1 MDSLEK
7 LMNLCQRYINREFGI
22 AEFQSRLEK
31 VFWPDRFKNTLEKKQ
46 HNAVNKLEEIQ
57 FCYLPEN
64 QYKLARQVA
73 EYLWQETKF
82 HIRKE

>member
-22 AEFQSRLEK
+22 AEFQSRLEN
-31 VFWPDRFKNTLEKKQ
+31 VFLHDRFKNTLEKKQ

>member
-1 MDSLEK
+1 MPK
-7 LMNLCQRYINREFGI
+7 IYQQGI
-22 AEFQSRLEK
+22 WHCRISKQIRKGIL
-31 VFWPDRFKNTLEKKQ
+31 PDRFKNTLEKKQ
-46 HNAVNKLEEIQ
+46 HNAINKLEEIQ

-82 HIRKE
+82 HMGKE